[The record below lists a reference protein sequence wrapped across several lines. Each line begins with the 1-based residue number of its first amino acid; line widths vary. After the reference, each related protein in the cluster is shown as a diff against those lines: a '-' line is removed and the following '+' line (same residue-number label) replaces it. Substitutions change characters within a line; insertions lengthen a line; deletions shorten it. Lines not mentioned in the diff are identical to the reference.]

1 MKVFE
6 LMNRAVLESSIAKK
20 GCFACGGPSSSGIGE
35 HVIPKWLQNKC
46 LLFDE
51 RLTLLNG
58 TLIPYRNLTVPCCVD
73 CNTGFLSKIEN
84 SVQPIFQRG
93 EVLFGEETLAL

>member
-6 LMNRAVLESSIAKK
+6 LTDRAVLESSIAKRR
-20 GCFACGGPSSSGIGE
+20 CFACGGLTSSGTGE
-35 HVIPKWLQNKC
+35 HVVPLWLQNKL

-51 RLTLLNG
+51 RLTLMNG
-58 TLIPYRNLTVPCCVD
+58 TLIPYRNLTVPCCVA

-84 SVQPIFQRG
+84 SVQTIFHCG
-93 EVLFGEETLAL
+93 GVSCSEEKLAL